1 MPTKPHAREHDH
13 AQQNAAIGG
22 QVMRALGQPGD
33 LHRVE
38 VRPLW
43 EDHYR
48 VNVLVGL
55 DAASVRVAHSYFL
68 VTDGE
73 GTIQAATPPIT
84 RHYEALG
91 PGSGG
96 VTAFRAGAAGAQ
108 ESS

>member
-1 MPTKPHAREHDH
+1 MPPKLHAQEHDH

-22 QVMRALGQPGD
+22 QVLRALGQPSD

-38 VRPLW
+38 VRSLW

-68 VTDGE
+68 VTDGK
-73 GTIQAATPPIT
+73 GTIEAATPPIT
-84 RHYEALG
+84 RQY
-91 PGSGG
+91 
-96 VTAFRAGAAGAQ
+96 
-108 ESS
+108 

>member
-1 MPTKPHAREHDH
+1 MPTKLQVEKQHP
-13 AQQNAAIGG
+13 QQNVAIGG

-33 LHRVE
+33 LHRVD
-38 VRPLW
+38 VRALW

-73 GTIQAATPPIT
+73 GTILAATPAIT
-84 RHYEALG
+84 RQY
-91 PGSGG
+91 
-96 VTAFRAGAAGAQ
+96 
-108 ESS
+108 